1 MSDLTLESFNIMIM
15 KRMFKHVFYVF
26 VYKLTKEYCNIPN
39 YMTHEGLIPS
49 PLPPRNH
56 KLKDR
61 KYNGQYNKDKRTNN
75 DLQNI
80 TQQHGPH

>member
-1 MSDLTLESFNIMIM
+1 MSDSTLESFNIMIM

-49 PLPPRNH
+49 PPPETIN
-56 KLKDR
+56 
-61 KYNGQYNKDKRTNN
+61 
-75 DLQNI
+75 
-80 TQQHGPH
+80 

>member
-39 YMTHEGLIPS
+39 YMTHEGLIP
-49 PLPPRNH
+49 PPPPPQ
-56 KLKDR
+56 KS
-61 KYNGQYNKDKRTNN
+61 
-75 DLQNI
+75 
-80 TQQHGPH
+80 